1 MTEAF
6 HLQNKYNF
14 FFLNN
19 GTTRPLLFSFD
30 SVYGKL
36 SEAAHRHNKA
46 GPFLVSFFFLNLFI
60 ERINIEEEERCK

>member
-14 FFLNN
+14 FKNN

-46 GPFLVSFFFLNLFI
+46 GPFLVSFFLKFI
-60 ERINIEEEERCK
+60 YREDK